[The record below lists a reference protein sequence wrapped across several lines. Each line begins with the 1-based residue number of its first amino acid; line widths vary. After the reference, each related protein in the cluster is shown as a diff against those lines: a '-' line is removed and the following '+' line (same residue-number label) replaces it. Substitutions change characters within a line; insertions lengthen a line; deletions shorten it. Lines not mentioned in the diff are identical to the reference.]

1 MKSNTKITLLL
12 SLAAICFTAGSLG
25 AATIEGSFTLPGQT
39 QWGLAVLPAG
49 HYTFTLDHASTRGMI
64 MVRRGND
71 GVGMI
76 VNPGSSLTSTAGG
89 SSMLI
94 VRNRVRSLH
103 LAPLGMTFDY
113 PTHNQKKEVLA
124 RSSGV
129 AATVVSVDAK

>member
-76 VNPGSSLTSTAGG
+76 VNPGSSLTSTARRQLDANRTKP
-89 SSMLI
+89 SSL
-94 VRNRVRSLH
+94 
-103 LAPLGMTFDY
+103 LA
-113 PTHNQKKEVLA
+113 
-124 RSSGV
+124 SG
-129 AATVVSVDAK
+129 ATWADFRLPDP